1 MLLAALALAVVLA
14 SAGSLYAGHLHIVE
28 SPLEIM
34 ISFGKKCSLFSF
46 RYPFGAHR
54 FGAVVLFFIA
64 TTNRVLP
71 RLPAVVLLTSLVN
84 DLLRRIVLLRLEL
97 GFDIQIHYIASASN
111 PADTLSRLVNLPSS
125 PQEPLP
131 TSISSLFGYVIDST
145 PTLSPAHIPS
155 PDA

>member
-71 RLPAVVLLTSLVN
+71 RLPAVVLLTIRWLTTCFVVSSYYVSNLV
-84 DLLRRIVLLRLEL
+84 
-97 GFDIQIHYIASASN
+97 
-111 PADTLSRLVNLPSS
+111 
-125 PQEPLP
+125 
-131 TSISSLFGYVIDST
+131 SISKSAILLLLPILLIHF
-145 PTLSPAHIPS
+145 LAL
-155 PDA
+155 